1 MSERRPWT
9 VTVDCTSPAVVAAF
23 WRTALGYVD
32 APPPEG
38 WDTWEDWLR
47 HFDVPEEEWDD
58 GASLVDPEGVLPR
71 LSFLKVPEGKAV
83 KNRLHLDL
91 QVGGGRHLPVEER
104 WPRVLATVESLVA
117 AGGTV
122 LSLATHGDEPD
133 HVVMADPEGNELCVV

>member
-1 MSERRPWT
+1 MTQPWSMT
-9 VTVDCTSPAVVAAF
+9 FDCTSPAVVAAF

-71 LSFLKVPEGKAV
+71 VSFLKVPEDKVA
-83 KNRLHLDL
+83 KNRLHLDV
-91 QVGGGRHLPVEER
+91 QAGGGRHIPFDVR
-104 WPRVLATVESLVA
+104 WPRVMAVVEKLVG

-122 LSLATHGDEPD
+122 VALHTNGDEPD
-133 HVVMADPEGNELCVV
+133 HVVMADPEGNEFCVV